1 MKREKADEEADE
13 DAERT
18 SGEPSSEG
26 SAEDKVPEG
35 GGKEDSEERT
45 STARLWRPRWSVNN
59 RAYRLGMA

>member
-13 DAERT
+13 DERT
-18 SGEPSSEG
+18 SGEPSSEE

-45 STARLWRPRWSVNN
+45 STARLWRPRWSVIN